1 MSRQRPCSRPAAA
14 ARVAISMKRVVMGSF
29 KQTLILCALIP
40 CIAVLGACGQRVDE
54 SSPPN
59 TATPLPAVATS
70 TPLPPAATNTPAPT
84 PTVSAP
90 ATVTPPATATAP
102 AAPTPAATGTP
113 PPAADPDDGT
123 TAPVTA
129 PLNAVL
135 TVGGEMNI
143 RSGPGEEY
151 DRIGGASAGEEFR
164 ITGKNED
171 GNWWQIDF
179 GGEIAWIYAPFV
191 TATNAENVPVV
202 GASMAEPPPP
212 APRTGT
218 AAPQTQGAAIS
229 VLGDMNVR
237 SGPGTAYDRIGGAAE
252 GETYDVTGKSQ
263 DGQWWQIDFDG
274 RSGWIFAPYV
284 LAANVENVPVVD
296 APQAGATE
304 PGEPAT
310 ETPATPAG
318 PLATTAGD
326 LNVRAGPGTEY
337 DRIGGAN
344 EGEEFAITG
353 RSSDGEWWRIDFEGR
368 SGWLYA
374 PFVLAANAENVPVV
388 TPEDQGSAPAGA
400 ELPAAVAS
408 DSAAGASDSAV
419 GAADSAAVAADSAAV
434 AADSEVDAL
443 GVRLEE
449 E

>member
-14 ARVAISMKRVVMGSF
+14 ARVAIWMKRVVMGSF

-40 CIAVLGACGQRVDE
+40 CIAVLGACGQRVGE
-54 SSPPN
+54 PSASQPPPS
-59 TATPLPAVATS
+59 TATPLPAVPTS
-70 TPLPPAATNTPAPT
+70 TPQPPAATSTPAPT
-84 PTVSAP
+84 PAVTAP
-90 ATVTPPATATAP
+90 TTATPPAT
-102 AAPTPAATGTP
+102 PTPAVSGTPPAAAEP
-113 PPAADPDDGT
+113 PPAADPGEE
-123 TAPVTA
+123 TAAAVTA

-191 TATNAENVPVV
+191 TAANAENVPVV
-202 GASMAEPPPP
+202 GGSMAEPPPP
-212 APRTGT
+212 APPRTGT
-218 AAPQTQGAAIS
+218 AVPQTQGASIT

-284 LAANVENVPVVD
+284 LAANVENVPIVD

-304 PGEPAT
+304 TGDPAT

-318 PLATTAGD
+318 PLATAAGD

-344 EGEEFAITG
+344 EGEEFPITG

-400 ELPAAVAS
+400 ERPAAVAS
-408 DSAAGASDSAV
+408 DSAAGASDST
-419 GAADSAAVAADSAAV
+419 AVAGDSAAV